1 MPMNQYNT
9 AVCPFTVTDVRALP
23 GDSAFLLDNGQTA
36 LLCDSGF
43 AFTGERITD
52 NIAHIL
58 GSRSLD
64 GILLTHSHYD
74 HALGSVYVRRRY
86 PKART
91 VAGEHAAAVFA
102 KPTARAV
109 MRDLDRK
116 WAAKNGIGDY
126 PDYIDSI
133 AADIAVRDGDII
145 TFKDTHFRVIALPG
159 HTRCSVGYYAEDCG
173 LLIGCETLGVYLGGD
188 CYMPSCLVGY
198 EMTLAS
204 IARAGTLDIR
214 HMLIPH
220 FGLIGAEEAKTYL
233 SRSEQVTRETAES
246 FLSLMKRG
254 LDDAEI
260 LDRYRRNVYTDEI
273 APFYPEDAFLLNS
286 KIMIS
291 LIRRECFSG
300 T

>member
-1 MPMNQYNT
+1 MQHHPHNHT
-9 AVCPFTVTDVRALP
+9 VCPFTVTDVRALP

-43 AFTGERITD
+43 AFTGERISD
-52 NIAHIL
+52 NIAEVL

-64 GILLTHSHYD
+64 VILLTHSHYD
-74 HALGSVYVRRRY
+74 HALGSVSVRRRY
-86 PKART
+86 PTAKT
-91 VAGEHAAAVFA
+91 VAGAHAAAVFA
-102 KPTARAV
+102 KPTARAI

-116 WAAKNGIGDY
+116 WAAKNGITDY
-126 PDYIDSI
+126 PDHIDDLT
-133 AADIAVRDGDII
+133 ADITVQDNDII
-145 TFKDTHFRVIALPG
+145 TCGDTRFRVISLPG

-173 LLIGCETLGVYLGGD
+173 LLIGCETLGVYLGGEL
-188 CYMPSCLVGY
+188 YMPSCLVGY

-204 IARAGTLDIR
+204 FARADALDIR

-220 FGLIGAEEAKTYL
+220 FGLIGADEAKTYL

-286 KIMIS
+286 SIMIS